1 MSIFNMNYHRIASI
15 NLLSYQEY
23 DIFIK
28 SITWILKDNLDL
40 AYRLCCRFNAEIQEN
55 PGIGCHWSDW
65 WRKGIPLYLED
76 ICNNVLCNTKSR
88 FTAACAIYLH
98 FSGIQSRKISVFID
112 CLYEEHVISKKPSLE
127 HIRYVNSYI
136 SCECL
141 FHQYS
146 KTNMRTYIFLA
157 TLDNT
162 TCPLCGKLDGQCFPI
177 SERKLGVNCPPM
189 HIGCRCTTISQIP
202 PNATRNIW
210 NPITRKSE
218 NIPFITY
225 TEWDKKYNK
234 IHK

>member
-1 MSIFNMNYHRIASI
+1 
-15 NLLSYQEY
+15 
-23 DIFIK
+23 
-28 SITWILKDNLDL
+28 
-40 AYRLCCRFNAEIQEN
+40 
-55 PGIGCHWSDW
+55 
-65 WRKGIPLYLED
+65 
-76 ICNNVLCNTKSR
+76 
-88 FTAACAIYLH
+88 
-98 FSGIQSRKISVFID
+98 
-112 CLYEEHVISKKPSLE
+112 
-127 HIRYVNSYI
+127 
-136 SCECL
+136 
-141 FHQYS
+141 
-146 KTNMRTYIFLA
+146 MRTYIFLA

-189 HIGCRCTTISQIP
+189 HIGCRCTAISQIP